1 MRHAPSAAWGIALVL
16 LATAC
21 FATLDTSNKFLT
33 TAGVPVVMAVWFRYL
48 FQALS
53 TTAVL
58 LPLRGR
64 AGLRTAHPRFQILR
78 GLLLTTSSVFAFYSL
93 KYMPVA
99 EFTSIVAISP
109 LAVTLL
115 AAALLGEHV
124 SRLRWALVAGGFV
137 GTLIIIRPGSEHFG
151 WTVLLPI
158 VVVVMNVGF
167 QLLTSRLAR
176 TEDAFTMHFYTGWVG
191 TLTASLA
198 LPFFWQALPSWQL
211 WAGLALVGLAGT
223 VGHFFLIL
231 AFMRTTASTLTPFFY
246 TQIAFAML
254 GGWLVFSHVPDG
266 WSLAG
271 MALIAVCGALSAW
284 LTAHEAKRAPPPA
297 LPIKVQPVES

>member
-1 MRHAPSAAWGIALVL
+1 MRRPPSAAWGIALVL

-33 TAGVPVVMAVWFRYL
+33 MAGVPVVIALWFRYL

-53 TTAVL
+53 STALL
-58 LPLRGR
+58 LPLRGW
-64 AGLRTAHPRFQILR
+64 AGLKTAHPRFQVLR

-99 EFTSIVAISP
+99 EFTSIVGIAP
-109 LAVTLL
+109 LLVTLL
-115 AAALLGEHV
+115 AATLLGEHV
-124 SRLRWALVAGGFV
+124 SRLRWSLVAGGFA
-137 GTLIIIRPGSEHFG
+137 GTLIIIRPGSDHFG
-151 WTVLLPI
+151 WTVLLPL
-158 VVVVMNVGF
+158 VVVATNVGF

-191 TLTASLA
+191 TLAASLA
-198 LPFFWQALPSWQL
+198 LPFFWTALPSWEL
-211 WAGLALVGLAGT
+211 WVGLFLVGLAGST
-223 VGHFFLIL
+223 GHFFLIM

-246 TQIAFAML
+246 AQIAFAML
-254 GGWLVFSHVPDG
+254 GGWLVFSHVPDA

-271 MALIAVCGALSAW
+271 MALIGVCGALSAW
-284 LTAHEAKRAPPPA
+284 LTAHEAKRGPPPA
-297 LPIKVQPVES
+297 LPIKVQPIES

>member
-1 MRHAPSAAWGIALVL
+1 MKRAPSAAWGIALVL
-16 LATAC
+16 MATAC
-21 FATLDTSNKFLT
+21 FATLDTSNRFLT
-33 TAGVPVVMAVWFRYL
+33 TSGVPVIMAVWFRYL

-53 TTAVL
+53 TTAFL

-64 AGLRTAHPRFQILR
+64 AGMRTAHPRFQVLR
-78 GLLLTTSSVFAFYSL
+78 GLLLATSSVFAFFSL
-93 KYMPVA
+93 KHMPVA
-99 EFTSIVAISP
+99 EFTAIVAISP

-124 SRLRWALVAGGFV
+124 SRLRWCLVAGGFA
-137 GTLIIIRPGSEHFG
+137 GTLIIIRPGSDHFG
-151 WTVLLPI
+151 WTVLLPA
-158 VVVVMNVGF
+158 VVVLLNVGF

-191 TLTASLA
+191 TLAASLA
-198 LPFFWQALPSWQL
+198 LSFFWTALPDWRL

-223 VGHFFLIL
+223 TGHFLLIL

-246 TQIAFAML
+246 AQIAFAML
-254 GGWLVFSHVPDG
+254 GGWLVFSHIPDG

-271 MALIAVCGALSAW
+271 IGLIGVCGVLSAW
-284 LTAHEAKRAPPPA
+284 LTAHEAKSRPSPA
-297 LPIKVQPVES
+297 LPIKVQPAES